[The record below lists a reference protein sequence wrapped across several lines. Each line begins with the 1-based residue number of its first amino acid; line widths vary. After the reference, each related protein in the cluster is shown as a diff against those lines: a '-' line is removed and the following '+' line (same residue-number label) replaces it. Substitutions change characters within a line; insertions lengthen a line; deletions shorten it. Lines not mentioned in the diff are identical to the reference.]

1 MNTKTTTTK
10 KRFDAAQATQ
20 VVILGALGV
29 AVGLAAKVFGTP
41 PAPAPAQVIQMASP
55 AQTQV
60 QPAPPARVVK
70 VVRVVRRPV
79 AVTRGS

>member
-1 MNTKTTTTK
+1 MNTKATTTK
-10 KRFDAAQATQ
+10 KRFDAAQATR

-29 AVGLAAKVFGTP
+29 AVGLGAKVFGTP
-41 PAPAPAQVIQMASP
+41 PVPALQTASPTPAQVQ
-55 AQTQV
+55 
-60 QPAPPARVVK
+60 APTPQPARVVR